1 VGTGIVAVSVIF
13 YATVEPA
20 IKAWLGVTSLA
31 PLLTRPD
38 GGLSIYLAMPPAS
51 PLPSVI
57 LTRVGG
63 GPHPRKDLPED
74 RPRISFDCWGTSRD
88 QAAAVAGALVSE
100 CESLAPAGGHEFD
113 GVCLLA
119 AEVVTW
125 LWLPDPNTDTPRYVV
140 DALFTT
146 VTRST

>member
-1 VGTGIVAVSVIF
+1 MSVII

-20 IKAWLGVTSLA
+20 IKAWLGTTTLA
-31 PLLTRPD
+31 PLVTRTD

-51 PLPSVI
+51 PKPSVI

-63 GPHPRKDLPED
+63 GPRARKDLPED
-74 RPRISFDCWGTSRD
+74 QARISFDCWGNSRAE
-88 QAAAVAGALVSE
+88 AADVAGAVASE
-100 CESLAPAGGHEFD
+100 CESLAQSGGYCHD
-113 GVCLLA
+113 SGVCLLV
-119 AEVVTW
+119 AEVAGW